1 MAIAWEESTAGKYRV
16 NLNSHDFGVMQ
27 NSLKTAKIRTK
38 TKGYYATM
46 SLVEKLIKD
55 DDLSMSLAL
64 EELLYWRKQTGSW
77 RHTVSAY
84 NNGWAYDKGSVYL
97 TSIIKYV
104 NMFQR
109 CGGIIMDKDLY
120 EYLVNFDA
128 QHPMPKGANQVFYD
142 REGRYRPHFTMW
154 RKDYVGLKGFYF
166 DKYSNWMPHCS
177 TEEGRSKIVDIP
189 LEFLM
194 EKYLE

>member
-120 EYLVNFDA
+120 EYLVKLDA
-128 QHPMPKGANQVFYD
+128 EYPMPKGANQVFYD
-142 REGRYRPHFTMW
+142 PHVPTYHTLW
-154 RKDYVGLKGFYF
+154 RKDYINNHGLKYQGDYGWQPQRTMRP
-166 DKYSNWMPHCS
+166 N
-177 TEEGRSKIVDIP
+177 RIVDIP